1 MGESY
6 ESQRKRIGY
15 VPQRGSVDWDF
26 PTDVLDVVTMGTYG
40 QLGWIKRP
48 GEKDE
53 ELAIQAIE
61 KVDMLPFANRQ
72 ISQLSG
78 GQQQRA
84 FFS

>member
-1 MGESY
+1 M
-6 ESQRKRIGY
+6 
-15 VPQRGSVDWDF
+15 DWDF
-26 PTDVLDVVTMGTYG
+26 PTDVLDVVTMGGTYG

-48 GEKDE
+48 GEKE
-53 ELAIQAIE
+53 RELAIQAIE

-78 GQQQRA
+78 GGQQQRV